1 MYSFKFPAIGTQWQI
16 DFPNNTSKDKLPELE
31 RKIHK
36 RIEEFDLEY
45 SRFRKD
51 SWVTKNSKQAGKVT
65 IPNDLFPMLELYEE
79 VYGLSEGLVTP
90 MIGRTLEEAGYDAD
104 YSLVPKTL
112 THPPKFHNAIEF
124 NKETITFKEH
134 VLLDFGA
141 CGKGYLADIVA
152 LIIEKNGIA
161 EYCIDASGDILQK
174 GPEVLRVGLEHPDD
188 PTLAIGVA
196 NVKNRSICGSSGSR
210 RKWDRFHHTINPHTL
225 TSPTEIKAVWTI
237 ADTCMLADIL
247 STALFLDPQPDLYKD
262 FNFEYVLL
270 YKDNTAEKSKD
281 FPGELFTS

>member
-1 MYSFKFPAIGTQWQI
+1 
-16 DFPNNTSKDKLPELE
+16 
-31 RKIHK
+31 
-36 RIEEFDLEY
+36 
-45 SRFRKD
+45 
-51 SWVTKNSKQAGKVT
+51 
-65 IPNDLFPMLELYEE
+65 
-79 VYGLSEGLVTP
+79 
-90 MIGRTLEEAGYDAD
+90 
-104 YSLVPKTL
+104 
-112 THPPKFHNAIEF
+112 
-124 NKETITFKEH
+124 
-134 VLLDFGA
+134 
-141 CGKGYLADIVA
+141 
-152 LIIEKNGIA
+152 
-161 EYCIDASGDILQK
+161 
-174 GPEVLRVGLEHPDD
+174 VGLEHPDD